1 MKITGALSPVKT
13 EKVQAKKSETPGAS
27 GADKTAPPTDRVVL
41 SPGLLEV
48 QKARDILAQT
58 PEVRADKVQALKEKL
73 ASGEYD
79 VDPHRIAEKM
89 LASLLSESVN

>member
-13 EKVQAKKSETPGAS
+13 EKVQGKKSETSGAS
-27 GADKTAPPTDRVVL
+27 GADNAALPTDRVVL